1 MKKVIG
7 FILSALGLFAP
18 LLVVAQGTLYFS
30 NLGQTSAGSAVVA
43 SDSWIAQG
51 FGTGTNAAG
60 YTVNSVQLL
69 MGEAS
74 GNPNGFNISIYS
86 KSGNS
91 PQNNLGS
98 LVGSDPAANG
108 VYTYTA
114 SGLIL
119 SPSTAYYVVVTAATS
134 VAQGAYSWSA
144 TSGNNPSIRNDGWL
158 GGIYDFSTDGSNWNY
173 SRDQFFQFSIT
184 GTAVPEPS
192 TAVLAGLGLVGL
204 SFWRCKRSQK
214 VAHSCP

>member
-1 MKKVIG
+1 MKNIVSI
-7 FILSALGLFAP
+7 ILSAVGLLAP
-18 LLVVAQGTLYFS
+18 LLAPAQGTLYLS
-30 NLGQTSAGSAVVA
+30 NLGQTSTGSAVVG

-69 MGEAS
+69 MGAAS
-74 GNPNGFNISIYS
+74 GNPNGFSISIYS
-86 KSGNS
+86 RSGNS

-98 LVGSDPAANG
+98 LVGPDPAASG
-108 VYTYTA
+108 VYTFTA

-134 VAQGAYSWSA
+134 VAQGGYSWSA
-144 TSGNNPSIRNDGWL
+144 TSGNSPTIRNDGWL

-173 SRDQFFQFSIT
+173 FRDQFFQFSIT

-192 TAVLAGLGLVGL
+192 TSALACLVLVGL
-204 SFWRCKRSQK
+204 SLWQQK
-214 VAHSCP
+214 SRQSKESA